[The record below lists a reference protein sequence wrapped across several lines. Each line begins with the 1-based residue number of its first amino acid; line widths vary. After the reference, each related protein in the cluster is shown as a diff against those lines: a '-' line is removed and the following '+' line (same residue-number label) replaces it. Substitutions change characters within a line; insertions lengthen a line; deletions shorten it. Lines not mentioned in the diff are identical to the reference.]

1 MGDPK
6 ITHVVGTISILIFI
20 ETYKMSPYP
29 KVSLIKVLEEFCAS
43 TKVQNCAYL
52 HRDMFL
58 FTNLLLN
65 CREVDTGIKSLAER
79 VSDKKDRNQHKKC
92 GNQPESWFGHCTTAA
107 VVGGSGGATV

>member
-6 ITHVVGTISILIFI
+6 ITHVDGKISILLKKPSKD
-20 ETYKMSPYP
+20 TKCHQ
-29 KVSLIKVLEEFCAS
+29 VSFKKVLEEFCAS
-43 TKVQNCAYL
+43 TKVVQNCAHL

-58 FTNLLLN
+58 QTCCWIVERLTLEL
-65 CREVDTGIKSLAER
+65 SLAER

-107 VVGGSGGATV
+107 VVGGSGGAIV